1 MESNNFIDNI
11 HLDKLQS
18 FPVKYAEYLINKL
31 RQDVYIFMI
40 SRKSEEEFFDLSD
53 YDDNVLE
60 SVLELLYK
68 DLKAA
73 KWNYTLGSYKNIYI
87 YK

>member
-1 MESNNFIDNI
+1 MESNNFVDNI

-18 FPVKYAEYLINKL
+18 FPVKYTEYLINKL

-40 SRKSEEEFFDLSD
+40 SRKSEEDCFDLSE
-53 YDDNVLE
+53 YDDN
-60 SVLELLYK
+60 VLELLYK

>member
-1 MESNNFIDNI
+1 MESNNFVDNI

-18 FPVKYAEYLINKL
+18 FPVKYTEYLINKL

-60 SVLELLYK
+60 LLYK

-73 KWNYTLGSYKNIYI
+73 KWNYTLGSSKNIYI
-87 YK
+87 YKL